1 MAFRLTASP
10 CSSATASSH
19 VDRCFSG
26 SPAARSFSRLI
37 DSFNSKGSRTRNLRV
52 GVGAVFVEFQSSALR
67 LFTVYFISYCTC
79 PCKNSRNLS
88 YSFLSDNSIS
98 GRTLLVPERLCASRQ
113 RPQTALSRCREL
125 YASRLLGFYPLS
137 PGWFGAP
144 LVLRGYP
151 VITAGERPTD
161 VDSIL

>member
-1 MAFRLTASP
+1 LDGRGRSGLVRTKHLIGYMVRPA
-10 CSSATASSH
+10 SATGSAGKSASRST
-19 VDRCFSG
+19 
-26 SPAARSFSRLI
+26 AAP
-37 DSFNSKGSRTRNLRV
+37 RTGASDYLR
-52 GVGAVFVEFQSSALR
+52 
-67 LFTVYFISYCTC
+67 
-79 PCKNSRNLS
+79 
-88 YSFLSDNSIS
+88 SDNSIS

-151 VITAGERPTD
+151 VITA
-161 VDSIL
+161 